1 MKNTLLLSGLLALLA
16 TGCQSSSAPDQAVA
30 DEPTTDPSAPGQ
42 NMMQNNTG
50 MMAQNEQL
58 NHLHDT
64 LSAPGAGPRAR
75 AMRLH
80 EAAMNRMEAL
90 GTERQRLAAA
100 LAKLSAATPAG
111 QRRAARLRRTAA
123 ALQQADD
130 QMMAWMH
137 DAREPDSTKV
147 SPAQVA
153 AYWQQQLPV
162 LKEIDQRTTAALD
175 SAKALK

>member
-1 MKNTLLLSGLLALLA
+1 MKNTLLLSALLALLA
-16 TGCQSSSAPDQAVA
+16 TGCQSSSAPTEAVA
-30 DEPTTDPSAPGQ
+30 DESAEADPTAPGQ

-58 NHLHDT
+58 NHLHD
-64 LSAPGAGPRAR
+64 APAAGPRAQ
-75 AMRLH
+75 ALRLH
-80 EAAMNRMEAL
+80 ESAMGRLQAL
-90 GTERQRLAAA
+90 GTERQRLAGA
-100 LAKLSAATPAG
+100 LAKLNAGTPAG
-111 QRRAARLRRTAA
+111 QRQAARLRRATA

-137 DAREPDSTKV
+137 DTREPDSTKA

-162 LKEIDQRTTAALD
+162 LKGIDQRTAAALD
-175 SAKALK
+175 SARALR